1 MRSTASAAC
10 FATAGWPPELP
21 AAYRAAD
28 QAQRIRL
35 GGLTGA
41 RAQEV
46 EVAAGVGLHH
56 VLDVQPAVAARI
68 AGGGVGEGVT
78 SPPDLGGIELELDRP
93 RVDVEWDRIPVRHDP
108 ERPARE
114 RLRRPVQHTRAEGR
128 AAHPRVRDPPHVG
141 DPGTEQLVRYRQLP
155 P

>member
-21 AAYRAAD
+21 AAYRAAA

-56 VLDVQPAVAARI
+56 VLDVQPAGAARI
-68 AGGGVGEGVT
+68 AGGGVGEVVT
-78 SPPDLGGIELELDRP
+78 APTDLGGSELELDRP
-93 RVDVEWDRIPVRHDP
+93 GVDVECARIAVPHDR
-108 ERPARE
+108 ERAARE
-114 RLRRPVQHTRAEGR
+114 RL
-128 AAHPRVRDPPHVG
+128 
-141 DPGTEQLVRYRQLP
+141 
-155 P
+155 